1 MTLYRV
7 AFTLDAEADSPEEAT
22 KQAIERLRNGFAQ
35 VDVQVSWRGTSEAWP
50 HRHKIIA
57 TVPVGGSIT

>member
-1 MTLYRV
+1 MTPYRV
-7 AFTLDAEADSPEEAT
+7 TFTVDAAADSPEAAAKEAIH
-22 KQAIERLRNGFAQ
+22 QLRSGFAM